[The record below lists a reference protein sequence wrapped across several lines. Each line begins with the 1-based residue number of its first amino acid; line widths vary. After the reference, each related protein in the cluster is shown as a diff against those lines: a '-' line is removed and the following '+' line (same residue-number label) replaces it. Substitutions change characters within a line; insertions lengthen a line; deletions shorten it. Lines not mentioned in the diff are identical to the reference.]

1 MNSPQRPIERP
12 NGSFVKHTRA
22 GFDGRPVVSILVRE
36 DDPNNPHRPDRWRP
50 VEGNGRWVTWE
61 QMHATGSVEPLFSAD
76 EMAAAIRRQQCP
88 RGLAAST
95 GPQQSRPGRAA
106 GIPRGPRR

>member
-1 MNSPQRPIERP
+1 MICPRWPAERP

-36 DDPNNPHRPDRWRP
+36 DDPDNPHRRDRWRP

-61 QMHATGSVEPLFSAD
+61 QMHATGSVEPLFTAG
-76 EMAAAIRRQQCP
+76 EMAAAVRRQQ
-88 RGLAAST
+88 R
-95 GPQQSRPGRAA
+95 
-106 GIPRGPRR
+106 PRGPAASAGSRQPRPGPTAGVSGGPRR